1 MPPSALTQNI
11 KIQKA
16 NGGSGRPEV
25 SKSRG
30 MSVSPLDTF
39 HSPPAPWGLQ
49 RQLTGSFGSSAAG
62 TAPLA
67 KLLKP
72 FKEEDIKILLLENV
86 NQTGKDI
93 LSEQGYQVESLK
105 SSLPEDQLIEKI
117 KCMATET
124 PSCLKLP
131 LTHLQGHSCSW
142 NPF

>member
-1 MPPSALTQNI
+1 MPPSALTENI

-16 NGGSGRPEV
+16 NGGSARPEV

-30 MSVSPLDTF
+30 LSVSPLDTF
-39 HSPPAPWGLQ
+39 HPPPPAPWGLQ

-117 KCMATET
+117 KYTTTE
-124 PSCLKLP
+124 KA
-131 LTHLQGHSCSW
+131 HIARSW
-142 NPF
+142 C